1 MKIERDEKREAFG
14 FENLEVWKRAIE
26 LAKTIYEMTASF
38 PSEERFGLVTQ
49 MRRAVV
55 SVSANIAEGFSRWSP
70 NEQSRFMEIS
80 FGSLMELISEAK
92 IAEQQ
97 NFLSNSDYTKL
108 HAEAE
113 DISRMLSGLRR
124 SLLRREESRGRV
136 EESRRK

>member
-26 LAKTIYEMTASF
+26 LAKTVYEMTTGF

-49 MRRAVV
+49 MRRAAV
-55 SVSANIAEGFSRWSP
+55 SVSSNIAEGFSRWSG
-70 NEQSRFMEIS
+70 NEQARFMEVS